1 MLMNKSNGVV
11 ACCIAG
17 LSAAFG
23 LGVWLPESRNIAAY
37 QQRIVTAQEALGPSA
52 FQPAMV
58 DRQLDEVERLR
69 EELHSSERYVPEGPE
84 LASVM
89 RSLTQAV
96 EAEGVSGQRF
106 QTMETKTYKHY
117 AVMPVEL
124 EFEDSFTSVY
134 GVLERIETMP
144 RLVRVES
151 LNLRLMEKDNARTTA
166 PRMQASLRLSGFH
179 TGQQEGGK

>member
-1 MLMNKSNGVV
+1 MLMNKANGVV

-17 LSAAFG
+17 LSVAFG
-23 LGVWLPESRNIAAY
+23 LGVWLPESRNLASY
-37 QQRIVTAQEALGPSA
+37 QERIVAAQEALGPSA

-58 DRQLDEVERLR
+58 DKKLNEVEKLR
-69 EELHSSERYVPEGPE
+69 NELESAERYVPHGPE

-96 EAEGVSGQRF
+96 EAEGVGGQHF
-106 QTMETKTYKHY
+106 KTMETASYKHY
-117 AVMPVEL
+117 TVMPVEL
-124 EFEDSFTSVY
+124 EFEDSFAAAY

-151 LNLRLMEKDNARTTA
+151 LNLRLLDEDNAKTTA
-166 PRMQASLRLSGFH
+166 PRMQASMRLSGFH
-179 TGQQEGGK
+179 TGQQEARQ